1 MLSRC
6 PKCGF
11 ENKEQNRFC
20 GMCGTRLT
28 VPVSSPASSSSG
40 SSSTTPVPS
49 VRETRLPESPSQRM
63 RTGVSPHER
72 TSSILGLGDEPVVR
86 TTPPVRDT
94 PESPSQRLRTG
105 VSAPRERTLSF
116 LGLGDDPSV
125 GPTAPVRESPWD
137 RIQPPQTSAPR
148 ERPPLPVSG
157 PSFLGLGGEPA
168 RDLDYLLEDEEP
180 TSGHKSM
187 SIVLLLLLAGVI
199 YAGWRWRA
207 EIYPRAAWALH
218 RLEEMVPRSSS
229 PNSSQTASA
238 PTEPPPVSGTESH
251 TITQQ
256 DEHSTTPP
264 EKTDAA
270 KKQAPA
276 ETGAPT
282 STAPASAAST
292 APPSTT
298 AASAGPAAQTKT
310 PESAESQSSQ
320 SSKSEESAA
329 KPDEATAAETE
340 TVPAKTTKPP
350 AAIPKSQKRETQP
363 TTSFDTSDE
372 KLVAEGE
379 RYLYGN
385 GVPENCDRAQK
396 NLQAAAQHS
405 NSKAQT
411 MLGAMYATGHCA
423 SRDLPTAYR
432 WFARALHGD
441 PGNTRLQRDLE
452 ILWKAMTPDER
463 QLAMRRE

>member
-11 ENKEQNRFC
+11 ENKEQHRFC

-28 VPVSSPASSSSG
+28 VPISAPASSSSA
-40 SSSTTPVPS
+40 SSSTIPAPP

-63 RTGVSPHER
+63 RTGASPPQQR
-72 TSSILGLGDEPVVR
+72 TSSILGLGDEPIVR
-86 TTPPVRDT
+86 ATPPVGET

-105 VSAPRERTLSF
+105 VSAPRERTPSF
-116 LGLGDDPSV
+116 LGLGDEPSV
-125 GPTAPVRESPWD
+125 GPTVRESPWE
-137 RIQPPQTSAPR
+137 RIPSQAHQTSAPR
-148 ERPPLPVSG
+148 ERPPQPVSG

-218 RLEEMVPRSSS
+218 RLQEMVPRSSS
-229 PNSSQTASA
+229 SNSSQTAAA

-251 TITQQ
+251 TITRQ

-264 EKTDAA
+264 EKTDTA
-270 KKQAPA
+270 KQQAPT
-276 ETGAPT
+276 ETNAT
-282 STAPASAAST
+282 ASTPPSNAPASAEPASQ
-292 APPSTT
+292 P
-298 AASAGPAAQTKT
+298 KT
-310 PESAESQSSQ
+310 PQSAESQSNQSSQ
-320 SSKSEESAA
+320 SQESVT
-329 KPDEATAAETE
+329 KPDEAAAAESE
-340 TVPAKTTKPP
+340 SVPAKSAKPP
-350 AAIPKSQKRETQP
+350 AAVPKAQKRETQA
-363 TTSFDTSDE
+363 TSLDTSDE
-372 KLVAEGE
+372 KLVADGE
-379 RYLYGN
+379 KYLYGN

-396 NLQAAAQHS
+396 NLQTAAQHS
-405 NSKAQT
+405 NPKAQT

-423 SRDLPTAYR
+423 ARDLPTAYR

-441 PGNTRLQRDLE
+441 PGNNRLQRDLE

>member
-1 MLSRC
+1 
-6 PKCGF
+6 
-11 ENKEQNRFC
+11 
-20 GMCGTRLT
+20 
-28 VPVSSPASSSSG
+28 
-40 SSSTTPVPS
+40 
-49 VRETRLPESPSQRM
+49 
-63 RTGVSPHER
+63 
-72 TSSILGLGDEPVVR
+72 
-86 TTPPVRDT
+86 
-94 PESPSQRLRTG
+94 
-105 VSAPRERTLSF
+105 
-116 LGLGDDPSV
+116 
-125 GPTAPVRESPWD
+125 
-137 RIQPPQTSAPR
+137 
-148 ERPPLPVSG
+148 
-157 PSFLGLGGEPA
+157 
-168 RDLDYLLEDEEP
+168 
-180 TSGHKSM
+180 M

-411 MLGAMYATGHCA
+411 MLGAMYA
-423 SRDLPTAYR
+423 SRATCLPPIDGSR
-432 WFARALHGD
+432 E
-441 PGNTRLQRDLE
+441 PSME
-452 ILWKAMTPDER
+452 IQETHAFSKIWR
-463 QLAMRRE
+463 FCGRR

>member
-11 ENKEQNRFC
+11 ENKEQHRFC

-28 VPVSSPASSSSG
+28 MPVSVPASSSSP
-40 SSSTTPVPS
+40 SSSTTPAPP

-63 RTGVSPHER
+63 RTGVSPPPER
-72 TSSILGLGDEPVVR
+72 TSILGLGDEPVVR
-86 TTPPVRDT
+86 ANPPVRET
-94 PESPSQRLRTG
+94 PESPSQRLRSG
-105 VSAPRERTLSF
+105 VSAPRERTPSF
-116 LGLGDDPSV
+116 LGLGDEPSV
-125 GPTAPVRESPWD
+125 GQTAPVRESPWD
-137 RIQPPQTSAPR
+137 RIQPPQTGVPR
-148 ERPPLPVSG
+148 ERPPQPVSG

-187 SIVLLLLLAGVI
+187 SIVFLLLLAGVI

-207 EIYPRAAWALH
+207 EVYPRAAWALH

-229 PNSSQTASA
+229 SNSSQTVS
-238 PTEPPPVSGTESH
+238 TTSEPPPVSGTESH

-256 DEHSTTPP
+256 DEHSTTP

-270 KKQAPA
+270 KPQAPA
-276 ETGAPT
+276 GTAVPD
-282 STAPASAAST
+282 STAATSASST
-292 APPSTT
+292 AHPSTT
-298 AASAGPAAQTKT
+298 AASNEPASQTKT
-310 PESAESQSSQ
+310 PDSADSQSRPAA
-320 SSKSEESAA
+320 KPEASAA
-329 KPDEATAAETE
+329 KADEAADDEAE
-340 TVPAKTTKPP
+340 TVPAKTTKPT
-350 AAIPKSQKRETQP
+350 AAVPKSQKKETQP
-363 TTSFDTSDE
+363 AASLDNSDE
-372 KLVAEGE
+372 KLVADGE
-379 RYLYGN
+379 KYLYGN

-396 NLQAAAQHS
+396 NLQTAAQHS

-423 SRDLPTAYR
+423 ARDLPTAYR